1 MNTGGL
7 RVLLS
12 ILLGVLA
19 GVGFFTFHFAQGLSY
34 FSNDPNACANCH
46 IMREHLE
53 SWQKSSHHT
62 RAVCNDCHSPHSLL
76 PKLITKADNGW
87 NHSLKFTLQTFGDPI
102 RIRPVNAEK
111 LQENCLRC
119 HQEIV
124 SEISGPAAHAILR
137 ETYCIRCHAG
147 VGHGPRR

>member
-46 IMREHLE
+46 IMHEHLE

-119 HQEIV
+119 HREIV
-124 SEISGPAAHAILR
+124 SEISGPAAHANLR